1 MANNLSAKRISAG
14 VRTLLVENAD
24 ADNITTAQSVI
35 IDPINA
41 EGYDR
46 ATIQIRNEGEGAT
59 ITGQVWGTLFD
70 GADTLPAANSKWV
83 QIGDDI
89 DVLNNTGALK
99 SISTTGLRYIAVTI
113 ARASSNS
120 NFTAGNCK
128 VFLQGTI

>member
-1 MANNLSAKRISAG
+1 MANTLTAKKISAG

-24 ADNITTAQSVI
+24 TDNITTAQSVI
-35 IDPINA
+35 IDPIGA

-46 ATIQIRNEGEGAT
+46 ATIQIRNEGDGAI

-70 GADTLPAANSKWV
+70 GPDALPAANSKWV

-89 DVLNNTGALK
+89 EVANNTGALK

-120 NFTAGNCK
+120 DFNAGNCK
-128 VFLQGTI
+128 VFLQGAL